1 MRWWLNL
8 TALALMAPVGAG
20 CGKSTSSG
28 GAADGSQAS
37 ADDSPDKA
45 VHDFLSAAQA
55 GDQKRLS
62 SLLTT
67 AAQTEAQKN
76 GVNFELD
83 SYQNASFQLEQYEF
97 LNEAKDSAH
106 VSCKWTDRYQDG
118 TEVTHD
124 VIWVVRHEAAGW
136 RVAGMIIRP
145 FPDKPPVALNY
156 EDFKALADAKDFIE
170 QEAMRREKAAA
181 PQQQPA
187 STAEK
192 PLTAQQL
199 GPAQQFAPGA
209 TQNGATQ
216 NGPPTADQ
224 QPAGVQQTGLQ
235 QSVGPGTL
243 PPQTAQRPG
252 SQSLPP
258 K

>member
-8 TALALMAPVGAG
+8 TALGLIAAVGAG

-28 GAADGSQAS
+28 GATDGSQAS

-62 SLLTT
+62 GLLTT

-124 VIWVVRHEAAGW
+124 VIWVVRHEDAGW

-156 EDFKALADAKDFIE
+156 EDFKALAEAKDFIE
-170 QEAMRREKAAA
+170 QEAMRREKSAA
-181 PQQQPA
+181 PQQQPQ

-192 PLTAQQL
+192 PLTAQQP
-199 GPAQQFAPGA
+199 GPTQQLIPGA
-209 TQNGATQ
+209 AQNA
-216 NGPPTADQ
+216 PASADQ
-224 QPAGVQQTGLQ
+224 QPSGVQQTGLQ
-235 QSVGPGTL
+235 QPLGPATL

-252 SQSLPP
+252 SQSFPP